1 VTPPGRWR
9 VAWVYIGKRAERQH
23 SAARELRP
31 ERLQLLRREPGA
43 APVGVVLQREPAVV
57 GGGGDGD
64 LLAVH
69 QQRDPVAVEGLEL
82 VAAALALEDDRAV
95 GEDRVRGGVA
105 AVSDGVGAGPK
116 L

>member
-1 VTPPGRWR
+1 V
-9 VAWVYIGKRAERQH
+9 WVYIGKRAGRQH

-31 ERLQLLRREPGA
+31 ERLQLLRGEPGA
-43 APVGVVLQREPAVV
+43 APVGVVLQGEAAVV

-64 LLAVH
+64 LLPVH

-82 VAAALALEDDRAV
+82 VAAALALEGDGAV
-95 GEDRVRGGVA
+95 VEDRVRGGVA
-105 AVSDGVGAGPK
+105 VGGDGVGAGSK